1 MTFWNKIKS
10 DPESHIYLFLILLI
24 SLIVRLF
31 TFSQVF
37 EPGRIVFLEA
47 DPYYHMWR
55 VFSYIELFP
64 KTFFF
69 DSFINYPYGVV
80 VG

>member
-1 MTFWNKIKS
+1 MSLLTAIMTIWNKIKLDS
-10 DPESHIYLFLILLI
+10 KSHIYLFLILLI
-24 SLIVRLF
+24 GLIVRFF

-55 VFSYIELFP
+55 VFSYIEIVPKNILF
-64 KTFFF
+64 
-69 DSFINYPYGVV
+69 
-80 VG
+80 